1 MVSALHLINN
11 GRSWLLATCCLG
23 LLTMLASFS
32 AGQSPTYQLQS
43 EDVLRIQVY
52 NETQVDSQVPVGYD
66 GNIAAPFVG
75 SVKAAG
81 RTIDELAAELTQLYI
96 QRLRLRDPRVS
107 VTIIRFRELK
117 ATVIGAVRQPGSFP
131 IRKGETIVTL
141 LGRAALDTERADPYR
156 ATLRKARSQEQ
167 IPIDLYSLL
176 NRADTSQ
183 NYEIE
188 DGDELFV
195 PQDTRNHVNLI
206 GTIQRPS
213 QYPYRDGMKLTDL
226 IAIGGGEIPGRTKFS
241 ETIVF
246 RPIAGQND
254 QYRPIKCDLVKFF
267 MKGDFTQDITLRPGD
282 IVFISK
288 TKTPPISEI
297 SGAVNT
303 VWIFNL
309 LSRQGIFGFN
319 PF

>member
-1 MVSALHLINN
+1 M
-11 GRSWLLATCCLG
+11 
-23 LLTMLASFS
+23 MLASFS
-32 AGQSPTYQLQS
+32 FGQSATYQLQT

-52 NETQVDSQVPVGYD
+52 NDAQVDSQIPIGFD

-75 SVKAAG
+75 SVRAAG
-81 RTIDELAAELTQLYI
+81 RTVDELAAELTQLYI
-96 QRLRLRDPRVS
+96 QKLRLRDPRVS

-117 ATVIGAVRQPGSFP
+117 ATVIGAVRQPGSFNV
-131 IRKGETIVTL
+131 RKGDTVVTV
-141 LGRAALDTERADPYR
+141 LGRAGGLDPERSDPYR

-167 IPIDLYSLL
+167 IPIDLYALL
-176 NRADTSQ
+176 YRADTSQ

-195 PQDTRNHVNLI
+195 PQDTKNHVNLI

-213 QYPYRDGMKLTDL
+213 QYPYRDGMKLSDL

-241 ETIVF
+241 DTVVF

-254 QYRPIKCDLVKFF
+254 QYRMIKCDLVKFF
-267 MKGDFTQDITLRPGD
+267 TKGDYAQDIPLRPGD
-282 IVFISK
+282 IVFIAKSK
-288 TKTPPISEI
+288 TPAINEI
-297 SGAVNT
+297 SSAVNS